1 MSSKKLLDLGGERK
15 LMQVTVE
22 DLSTVKKVLHI
33 EIPEKV
39 VIGELDNAYKDLKKN
54 AKVKGFRP
62 GKTPRTVLERLYKK
76 DVNADVS
83 SKLIQESLID
93 ALKETELNIVGR
105 PEIEPPVADGKGP
118 YKYDATVEIEP
129 EIETVDFKGL
139 TLKKNLYEVS
149 AEEMDAQL
157 KMLQKNLA
165 QQKTLEEDRPA
176 REGDFVL
183 LDYEGFKDDKPFAET
198 QKTENFTLK
207 IGDGPILKE
216 FDEQLI
222 GMSAGETREV
232 KVHFPEDYFNNKVA
246 GLEITFNVKLNGIRE
261 VVLPAIDDEFAKDLG
276 QYETLKQLKD
286 EIRNNLIK
294 GYEKRSE
301 QEVQEQVF
309 TALLEKVDFEV
320 PDSLINFELEGII
333 EEVERT
339 LTYHGLS
346 LEERNLTKENLAEK
360 YRDTAEKQV
369 RRRLILK
376 KLVEQENLTLSDED
390 LKNGYKDMSEAF
402 NRPVEEIKKFYEQ
415 KGSNIEVF
423 KTSLLE
429 KKALKLIIENSSQEI
444 VKPELES
451 KNTEN

>member
-1 MSSKKLLDLGGERK
+1 
-15 LMQVTVE
+15 MQVTVE
-22 DLSTVKKVLHI
+22 DLSTVKKVLHV

-39 VIGELDNAYKDLKKN
+39 VVGELDKAYKDLKKN

-83 SKLIQESLID
+83 SKLIQESLIN
-93 ALKETELNIVGR
+93 AIKEAELNIVGR
-105 PEIEPPVADGKGP
+105 PEIEPPIADGKGP

-139 TLKKNLYEVS
+139 ALKKNLYKVS

-176 REGDFVL
+176 QEGDFVL
-183 LDYEGFKDDKPFAET
+183 VDYEGFKDGKPFAET

-222 GMSAGETREV
+222 GMSTGETREV

-246 GLEITFNVKLNGIRE
+246 NLEITFNVKLNGIRE
-261 VVLPAIDDEFAKDLG
+261 VVLPEIDDEFAKDLG
-276 QYETLKQLKD
+276 QYETLKQLKE
-286 EIRNNLIK
+286 EISSNLLK
-294 GYEKRSE
+294 GYEKRSD
-301 QEVQEQVF
+301 QEVQEQIF
-309 TALLEKVDFEV
+309 TALLEKVNFEV
-320 PDSLINFELEGII
+320 PDSLIAFELEGII
-333 EEVERT
+333 EEVEKT
-339 LTYHGLS
+339 LTYHGSS
-346 LEERNLTKENLAEK
+346 LEERSLTKEDLAEK
-360 YRDTAEKQV
+360 YRDTAIKQV

-376 KLVEQENLTLSDED
+376 KIVGQENLTLSDED
-390 LKNGYKDMSEAF
+390 LENGYKDMAEAF
-402 NRPVEEIKKFYEQ
+402 NRPVEEIRNFYEQ
-415 KGSNIEVF
+415 KGSNIEFF

-444 VKPELES
+444 VEPELQS

>member
-1 MSSKKLLDLGGERK
+1 
-15 LMQVTVE
+15 MQVTVE
-22 DLSTVKKVLHI
+22 DLSTVKKVLHV

-39 VIGELDNAYKDLKKN
+39 VVGELDKAYKDLKKN

-83 SKLIQESLID
+83 SKLIQESLIN
-93 ALKETELNIVGR
+93 AIKEAELNIVGR
-105 PEIEPPVADGKGP
+105 PEIEPPIADGKGP

-139 TLKKNLYEVS
+139 ALKKNLYRVS

-176 REGDFVL
+176 QEGDFVL
-183 LDYEGFKDDKPFAET
+183 VDYEGFKDGKPFAET

-222 GMSAGETREV
+222 GMSTGETREV

-246 GLEITFNVKLNGIRE
+246 NLEITFNVKLNGIRE
-261 VVLPAIDDEFAKDLG
+261 VVLPEIDDEFAKDLG
-276 QYETLKQLKD
+276 KYETLGQLKE
-286 EIRNNLIK
+286 EISSNLLK
-294 GYEKRSE
+294 GYEKRSD
-301 QEVQEQVF
+301 QEVQEQIF
-309 TALLEKVDFEV
+309 TALLEKVNFEV
-320 PDSLINFELEGII
+320 PDSLIAFELEGII
-333 EEVERT
+333 EEVEKT
-339 LTYHGLS
+339 LTYHGSS
-346 LEERNLTKENLAEK
+346 LEERSLTKEDLAEK
-360 YRDTAEKQV
+360 YRDTAIKQV

-376 KLVEQENLTLSDED
+376 KIVGQENLTLSDED
-390 LKNGYKDMSEAF
+390 LENGYKDMAEAF
-402 NRPVEEIKKFYEQ
+402 NRPVEEIRNFYEQ
-415 KGSNIEVF
+415 KGSNIEFF

-444 VKPELES
+444 VEPELES

>member
-1 MSSKKLLDLGGERK
+1 
-15 LMQVTVE
+15 
-22 DLSTVKKVLHI
+22 STVKKVLHV

-39 VIGELDNAYKDLKKN
+39 VVGELDKAYKDLKKN

-93 ALKETELNIVGR
+93 AIKEAELNIVGR
-105 PEIEPPVADGKGP
+105 PEIEPPIADGKGP

-139 TLKKNLYEVS
+139 ALKKNLYRVS

-176 REGDFVL
+176 QEGDFVL
-183 LDYEGFKDDKPFAET
+183 VDYEGFKDGKPFAET

-222 GMSAGETREV
+222 GMSTGETREV

-246 GLEITFNVKLNGIRE
+246 NLEITFNVKLNGIRE
-261 VVLPAIDDEFAKDLG
+261 VVLPEIDDEFAKDLG

-286 EIRNNLIK
+286 EISSNLLN
-294 GYEKRSE
+294 GYEKRSD
-301 QEVQEQVF
+301 QEVQEQIF
-309 TALLEKVDFEV
+309 TALLEKVNFEV
-320 PDSLINFELEGII
+320 PDSLIAFELEGII
-333 EEVERT
+333 EEVEKT
-339 LTYHGLS
+339 LTYHGSS
-346 LEERNLTKENLAEK
+346 LEERSLTKEDLAEK
-360 YRDTAEKQV
+360 YRDTAIKQV
-369 RRRLILK
+369 RR
-376 KLVEQENLTLSDED
+376 
-390 LKNGYKDMSEAF
+390 
-402 NRPVEEIKKFYEQ
+402 
-415 KGSNIEVF
+415 
-423 KTSLLE
+423 
-429 KKALKLIIENSSQEI
+429 
-444 VKPELES
+444 
-451 KNTEN
+451 

>member
-1 MSSKKLLDLGGERK
+1 
-15 LMQVTVE
+15 
-22 DLSTVKKVLHI
+22 
-33 EIPEKV
+33 
-39 VIGELDNAYKDLKKN
+39 
-54 AKVKGFRP
+54 
-62 GKTPRTVLERLYKK
+62 LERLYKK

-83 SKLIQESLID
+83 SKLIQKSLID
-93 ALKETELNIVGR
+93 ALKEAELNIVGR
-105 PEIEPPVADGKGP
+105 PEVEPPIADGKGP

-129 EIETVDFKGL
+129 EIETVEFKGL
-139 TLKKNLYEVS
+139 TLKKNLYKVS

-183 LDYEGFKDDKPFAET
+183 VDYEGFKDGKPFAET

-246 GLEITFNVKLNGIRE
+246 GLEVTFNVKLNGIRE

-309 TALLEKVDFEV
+309 TALFEKVNFEV
-320 PDSLINFELEGII
+320 PDSLIDFELGGII

-339 LTYHGLS
+339 LTYHGSS
-346 LEERNLTKENLAEK
+346 LEERSLTKEDLAEK

-376 KLVEQENLTLSDED
+376 KIVKQENLTLSDED
-390 LKNGYKDMSEAF
+390 LENGYKDMAKAF
-402 NRPVEEIKKFYEQ
+402 NKPVEEIKNFYKQ
-415 KGSNIEVF
+415 KDSNIEF
-423 KTSLLE
+423 LKTSLLE

-444 VKPELES
+444 VEPELES
-451 KNTEN
+451 KNTKGE

>member
-1 MSSKKLLDLGGERK
+1 
-15 LMQVTVE
+15 MQVTVE

-39 VIGELDNAYKDLKKN
+39 VVGELDKAYKDLKKN

-93 ALKETELNIVGR
+93 AIKEVELNIVGR
-105 PEIEPPVADGKGP
+105 PEIKPPVADGKGP

-139 TLKKNLYEVS
+139 TLKKNLYKVS

-165 QQKTLEEDRPA
+165 QQKTLEENRPA
-176 REGDFVL
+176 QEGDFVL
-183 LDYEGFKDDKPFAET
+183 VDYEGFKDGKPFAET

-222 GMSAGETREV
+222 GMSTGETRKV

-246 GLEITFNVKLNGIRE
+246 NLEITFNVKLNGIRE
-261 VVLPAIDDEFAKDLG
+261 VVLPEIDDEFAKDLG

-286 EIRNNLIK
+286 EISSNLLK
-294 GYEKRSE
+294 GYEKRSD
-301 QEVQEQVF
+301 QEVQEQIF
-309 TALLEKVDFEV
+309 TALLEKVNFEV
-320 PDSLINFELEGII
+320 PDSLIAFELAGII

-339 LTYHGLS
+339 LTYHGSS
-346 LEERNLTKENLAEK
+346 LEERSLTKEDLAEK
-360 YRDTAEKQV
+360 YRDTAIKQV

-376 KLVEQENLTLSDED
+376 KIVEQENLTLSDED
-390 LKNGYKDMSEAF
+390 LENGYKNMAEAF
-402 NRPVEEIKKFYEQ
+402 NRPVEEIKNFYEQ

-429 KKALKLIIENSSQEI
+429 KKVIKLIIENSSQEI
-444 VKPELES
+444 VEPELES
-451 KNTEN
+451 KNTKGE

>member
-1 MSSKKLLDLGGERK
+1 
-15 LMQVTVE
+15 MQVTVE

-33 EIPEKV
+33 EIPQKV
-39 VIGELDNAYKDLKKN
+39 VVGELDKAYKDLKKN

-83 SKLIQESLID
+83 SKLIQKSLID
-93 ALKETELNIVGR
+93 ALKEAELNIVGR
-105 PEIEPPVADGKGP
+105 PEVEPPIADGKGP

-129 EIETVDFKGL
+129 EIETVEFKGL
-139 TLKKNLYEVS
+139 TLKKNLYKVS

-183 LDYEGFKDDKPFAET
+183 VDYEGFKDGKPFAET

-246 GLEITFNVKLNGIRE
+246 GLEVTFNVKLNGIRE

-309 TALLEKVDFEV
+309 TALFEKVNFEV
-320 PDSLINFELEGII
+320 PDSLIDFELGGII

-339 LTYHGLS
+339 LTYHGSS
-346 LEERNLTKENLAEK
+346 LEERSLTKEDLAEK

-376 KLVEQENLTLSDED
+376 KIVKQENLTLSDED
-390 LKNGYKDMSEAF
+390 LENGYKDMAEAF
-402 NRPVEEIKKFYEQ
+402 NRPVEEIKNFYEQ

-444 VKPELES
+444 VEPELES
-451 KNTEN
+451 KNKGE

>member
-1 MSSKKLLDLGGERK
+1 
-15 LMQVTVE
+15 MQVTVE
-22 DLSTVKKVLHI
+22 DLSTVKKVLHV

-39 VIGELDNAYKDLKKN
+39 VVGELDKAYKDLKKN

-93 ALKETELNIVGR
+93 AIKEAELNIVGR
-105 PEIEPPVADGKGP
+105 PEIEPPIADGKGP

-139 TLKKNLYEVS
+139 TLKKNLYKVS

-183 LDYEGFKDDKPFAET
+183 IDYEGFKDGKPFAET

-222 GMSAGETREV
+222 GMSTGETREV

-246 GLEITFNVKLNGIRE
+246 NLEITFNVKLNGIRE
-261 VVLPAIDDEFAKDLG
+261 VVLPEIDDEFAKDLG
-276 QYETLKQLKD
+276 QYETLKQLKE
-286 EIRNNLIK
+286 EISSNLLK
-294 GYEKRSE
+294 GYEKRSD
-301 QEVQEQVF
+301 QEVQEQIF
-309 TALLEKVDFEV
+309 TALLEKVNFEV
-320 PDSLINFELEGII
+320 PDSLIAFELAGII

-339 LTYHGLS
+339 LTYHGSS
-346 LEERNLTKENLAEK
+346 LEERSLTKEDLAEK
-360 YRDTAEKQV
+360 YRDTAIKQV

-376 KLVEQENLTLSDED
+376 KIVGQENLTLSDED
-390 LKNGYKDMSEAF
+390 LENGYKDMAEAF
-402 NRPVEEIKKFYEQ
+402 NRPVEEIRNFYEQ
-415 KGSNIEVF
+415 KGSNIEFF

-444 VKPELES
+444 VEPELES

>member
-1 MSSKKLLDLGGERK
+1 
-15 LMQVTVE
+15 MQVTVE

-33 EIPEKV
+33 EIPQKV
-39 VIGELDNAYKDLKKN
+39 VVGELDKAYKDLKKN

-83 SKLIQESLID
+83 SKLIQKSLID
-93 ALKETELNIVGR
+93 ALKEAELNIVGR
-105 PEIEPPVADGKGP
+105 PEVEPPIADGKGP

-129 EIETVDFKGL
+129 EIETVEFKGL
-139 TLKKNLYEVS
+139 TLKKNLYKVS

-183 LDYEGFKDDKPFAET
+183 VDYEGFKDGKPFAET

-246 GLEITFNVKLNGIRE
+246 GLEVTFNVKLNGIRE
-261 VVLPAIDDEFAKDLG
+261 VVLPTIDDEFAKDLG

-309 TALLEKVDFEV
+309 TALFEKVNFEV
-320 PDSLINFELEGII
+320 PDSLIDFELGGII

-339 LTYHGLS
+339 LTYHGSS
-346 LEERNLTKENLAEK
+346 LEERSLTKEDLAEK

-376 KLVEQENLTLSDED
+376 KIVKQENLTLSDED
-390 LKNGYKDMSEAF
+390 LENGYKDMAKAF
-402 NRPVEEIKKFYEQ
+402 NRPVEEIKNFYEQ

-444 VKPELES
+444 VEPELES
-451 KNTEN
+451 KNKGE

>member
-1 MSSKKLLDLGGERK
+1 
-15 LMQVTVE
+15 MQVTVE

-33 EIPEKV
+33 EIPQKV
-39 VIGELDNAYKDLKKN
+39 VVGELDKAYKDLKKN

-83 SKLIQESLID
+83 SKLIQKSLID
-93 ALKETELNIVGR
+93 ALKEAELNIVGR
-105 PEIEPPVADGKGP
+105 PEVEPPIADGKGP

-139 TLKKNLYEVS
+139 TLKKNLYKVS

-183 LDYEGFKDDKPFAET
+183 VDYEGFKDGKPFAET

-246 GLEITFNVKLNGIRE
+246 GLEVTFNVKLNGIRE

-309 TALLEKVDFEV
+309 TALFEKVNFEV
-320 PDSLINFELEGII
+320 PDSLIDFELGGII

-339 LTYHGLS
+339 LTYHGSS
-346 LEERNLTKENLAEK
+346 LEERSLTKEDLAEK

-376 KLVEQENLTLSDED
+376 KIVKQENLTLSDED
-390 LKNGYKDMSEAF
+390 LENGYKDMAEAF
-402 NRPVEEIKKFYEQ
+402 NRPVEEIKNFYEQ
-415 KGSNIEVF
+415 KGSNIEHF

-444 VKPELES
+444 VEPELES
-451 KNTEN
+451 KNKGE

>member
-1 MSSKKLLDLGGERK
+1 
-15 LMQVTVE
+15 MQVTVE
-22 DLSTVKKVLHI
+22 DLNSVKKVLHI
-33 EIPEKV
+33 EIPEKDV
-39 VIGELDNAYKDLKKN
+39 VSEIDKAYKDLKKN

-62 GKTPRTVLERLYKK
+62 GKTPRSVLERLYKK

-83 SKLIQESLID
+83 SKLIQDSLID
-93 ALKETELNIVGR
+93 AIKEAELKIVGR
-105 PEIEPPVADGKGP
+105 PEVKPPIADGKGP

-129 EIETVDFKGL
+129 EIEDVAFKGL
-139 TLKKNLYEVS
+139 TLKKNLYKVS
-149 AEEMDAQL
+149 AEDIDAQL

-183 LDYEGFKDDKPFAET
+183 IDYEGFKDDKPFAGT

-222 GMSAGETREV
+222 GMRTGEIREV
-232 KVHFPEDYFNNKVA
+232 KVHFPEDYFNNKIA
-246 GLEITFNVKLNGIRE
+246 GLEITFNVKLNEIRE
-261 VVLPAIDDEFAKDLG
+261 VVLLAIDDEFAKDLG
-276 QYETLKQLKD
+276 QYETLEQLKE
-286 EIRNNLIK
+286 EIRNNLIE

-301 QEVQEQVF
+301 QEVQEQIY
-309 TALLEKVDFEV
+309 TALLEKTNFEV
-320 PDSLINFELEGII
+320 PDSLVEFELEGII

-339 LTYHGLS
+339 LAYHGSS
-346 LEERNLTKENLAEK
+346 LEERSLTKEDLTEK

-376 KLVEQENLTLSDED
+376 KIIEQENLTLSDED
-390 LKNGYKDMSEAF
+390 MKNGYKDMAEAF
-402 NRPVEEIKKFYEQ
+402 NRPVEEIKNFYEQ
-415 KGSNIEVF
+415 KDSNIELF

-429 KKALKLIIENSSQEI
+429 KKALRLIIENSSQEI
-444 VKPELES
+444 VEPELKS
-451 KNTEN
+451 KDTGT

>member
-1 MSSKKLLDLGGERK
+1 
-15 LMQVTVE
+15 MQVTVE
-22 DLSTVKKVLHI
+22 DLSTVKKVLHV

-39 VIGELDNAYKDLKKN
+39 VVGELDKAYKDLKKN

-83 SKLIQESLID
+83 SKLIQESLIN
-93 ALKETELNIVGR
+93 AIKEAELNIVGR
-105 PEIEPPVADGKGP
+105 PEIEPPIADGKGP

-139 TLKKNLYEVS
+139 ALKKNLYRVS

-176 REGDFVL
+176 QEGDFVL
-183 LDYEGFKDDKPFAET
+183 VDYEGFKDGKPFAET

-222 GMSAGETREV
+222 GMSTGETREV

-246 GLEITFNVKLNGIRE
+246 NLEITFNVKLNGIRE
-261 VVLPAIDDEFAKDLG
+261 VVLPEIDDEFAKDLG
-276 QYETLKQLKD
+276 QYETLKQLKG
-286 EIRNNLIK
+286 EISSNLLK
-294 GYEKRSE
+294 GYEKRSD
-301 QEVQEQVF
+301 QEVQEQIF
-309 TALLEKVDFEV
+309 TALLEKVNFEV
-320 PDSLINFELEGII
+320 PDSLIAFELEGII
-333 EEVERT
+333 EEVEKT
-339 LTYHGLS
+339 LTYHGSS
-346 LEERNLTKENLAEK
+346 LEERSLTKEDLAEK
-360 YRDTAEKQV
+360 YRDTAIKQV

-376 KLVEQENLTLSDED
+376 KIVGQENLTLSDED
-390 LKNGYKDMSEAF
+390 LENGYKDMAEAF
-402 NRPVEEIKKFYEQ
+402 NRPVEEIRNFYEQ
-415 KGSNIEVF
+415 KGSNIEFF

-444 VKPELES
+444 VEPELES

>member
-1 MSSKKLLDLGGERK
+1 
-15 LMQVTVE
+15 MQVTVE

-33 EIPEKV
+33 EIPEEV
-39 VIGELDNAYKDLKKN
+39 VVSKLDNAYKDLKKN
-54 AKVKGFRP
+54 TKVKGFRP
-62 GKTPRTVLERLYKK
+62 GKTPRAVLEGLYKK

-93 ALKETELNIVGR
+93 AIKETDLKIVAR
-105 PEIEPPVADGKGP
+105 PDVEPPIVDGKGP
-118 YKYDATVEIEP
+118 YKYDAVVEIEP

-139 TLKKNLYEVS
+139 TLKKNIYKVS

-165 QQKTLEEDRPA
+165 QQKTLEEDRPT

-183 LDYEGFKDDKPFAET
+183 IDYEGFKDGKPFAET

-222 GMSAGETREV
+222 GMRTDETREV

-246 GLEITFNVKLNGIRE
+246 NLKITFNVKLNGIRE

-286 EIRNNLIK
+286 GIRNNLIK

-301 QEVQEQVF
+301 QEVQEQIYI
-309 TALLEKVDFEV
+309 ALLKKTNFEV
-320 PDSLINFELEGII
+320 PDSWIDHELKSIIKETEMAFAQHGI
-333 EEVERT
+333 T
-339 LTYHGLS
+339 LEQRG
-346 LEERNLTKENLAEK
+346 LTKESLEEK
-360 YRDTAEKQV
+360 YRDTAKNQV
-369 RRRLILK
+369 KRHLLLK
-376 KLVEQENLTLSDED
+376 KIIEQEKLTISDEE
-390 LKNGYKDMSEAF
+390 LENGYKDMAKVF
-402 NRPVEEIKKFYEQ
+402 NKPVEEIKNFYEQ
-415 KGSNIEVF
+415 KENSVESF
-423 KTSLLE
+423 KVSILE
-429 KKALKLIIENSSQEI
+429 KKTLKLIIENSSQEI
-444 VKPELES
+444 VEPELES

>member
-1 MSSKKLLDLGGERK
+1 
-15 LMQVTVE
+15 MQVTVE
-22 DLSTVKKVLHI
+22 DLSTVKKVLHV

-39 VIGELDNAYKDLKKN
+39 VVGELDKAYKDLKKN

-93 ALKETELNIVGR
+93 AIKEAELNIVGR
-105 PEIEPPVADGKGP
+105 PEIEPPIADGKGP

-139 TLKKNLYEVS
+139 TLKKNLYSVS

-176 REGDFVL
+176 QDGDFVL
-183 LDYEGFKDDKPFAET
+183 IDYEGFKDGKPFAET

-222 GMSAGETREV
+222 GMSTGEAREV

-246 GLEITFNVKLNGIRE
+246 NLEITFNVKLNGIRE
-261 VVLPAIDDEFAKDLG
+261 VVLPEIDDEFAKDLG
-276 QYETLKQLKD
+276 KYETLGQLKE
-286 EIRNNLIK
+286 EISSNLLK
-294 GYEKRSE
+294 GYEKRSD
-301 QEVQEQVF
+301 QEVQEQIF
-309 TALLEKVDFEV
+309 TALLEKVNFEV
-320 PDSLINFELEGII
+320 PDSLIAFELEGII
-333 EEVERT
+333 EEVEKT
-339 LTYHGLS
+339 LTYHGSS
-346 LEERNLTKENLAEK
+346 LEERSLTKENLAEK
-360 YRDTAEKQV
+360 YRDTAIKQV

-376 KLVEQENLTLSDED
+376 KIVGQENLTLSGED
-390 LKNGYKDMSEAF
+390 LENGYKDMAEAF
-402 NRPVEEIKKFYEQ
+402 NRPVEEIRNFYEQ
-415 KGSNIEVF
+415 KGSNIEFF

-444 VKPELES
+444 VEPELES

>member
-1 MSSKKLLDLGGERK
+1 
-15 LMQVTVE
+15 MQVTVE

-33 EIPEKV
+33 EIPQKV
-39 VIGELDNAYKDLKKN
+39 VVGELDKAYKDLKKN

-83 SKLIQESLID
+83 SKLIQKSLID
-93 ALKETELNIVGR
+93 ALKEAELNIVGR
-105 PEIEPPVADGKGP
+105 PEVEPPIADGKGP

-129 EIETVDFKGL
+129 EIETVEFKGL
-139 TLKKNLYEVS
+139 TLKKNLYKVS

-183 LDYEGFKDDKPFAET
+183 VDYEGFKDGKPFAET

-246 GLEITFNVKLNGIRE
+246 GLEVTFNVKLNGIRE

-309 TALLEKVDFEV
+309 TALFEKVNFEV
-320 PDSLINFELEGII
+320 PDSLIDFELGGII

-339 LTYHGLS
+339 LTYHGSS
-346 LEERNLTKENLAEK
+346 LEERSLTKEDLAEK

-376 KLVEQENLTLSDED
+376 KIVKQENLTLSDED
-390 LKNGYKDMSEAF
+390 LENGYKDMAKAF
-402 NRPVEEIKKFYEQ
+402 NKPVEEIKNFYKQ
-415 KGSNIEVF
+415 KDSNIEF
-423 KTSLLE
+423 LKTSLLE

-444 VKPELES
+444 VEPELES
-451 KNTEN
+451 KNTKGE

>member
-1 MSSKKLLDLGGERK
+1 
-15 LMQVTVE
+15 
-22 DLSTVKKVLHI
+22 
-33 EIPEKV
+33 
-39 VIGELDNAYKDLKKN
+39 YKDLKKN

-83 SKLIQESLID
+83 SKLIQKSLLD
-93 ALKETELNIVGR
+93 ALKEAELNIVGR
-105 PEIEPPVADGKGP
+105 PEVEPPIADGKGS

-129 EIETVDFKGL
+129 EIETVEFKGL
-139 TLKKNLYEVS
+139 TLKKNLYKVS

-183 LDYEGFKDDKPFAET
+183 VDYEGFKDGKPFAET

-222 GMSAGETREV
+222 GMSTGETREV

-246 GLEITFNVKLNGIRE
+246 GLEVTFNVKLNGIRE

-286 EIRNNLIK
+286 EIRNNLLK

-309 TALLEKVDFEV
+309 TALFEKVNFEV
-320 PDSLINFELEGII
+320 PDSLIDFELGGII

-339 LTYHGLS
+339 LTYHGSS
-346 LEERNLTKENLAEK
+346 LEERSLTKEDLAEK

-376 KLVEQENLTLSDED
+376 KIVKQENLTLSDED
-390 LKNGYKDMSEAF
+390 LENGYKDMAEAF
-402 NRPVEEIKKFYEQ
+402 SRPVEEIKNFYEQ

-444 VKPELES
+444 VEPELES
-451 KNTEN
+451 NLS

>member
-1 MSSKKLLDLGGERK
+1 
-15 LMQVTVE
+15 MQVTVE

-39 VIGELDNAYKDLKKN
+39 VVGELDKAYKDLKKN

-93 ALKETELNIVGR
+93 AIKEAELNIVGR
-105 PEIEPPVADGKGP
+105 PEIEPPIADGKGP

-139 TLKKNLYEVS
+139 TLKKNLYKVS

-165 QQKTLEEDRPA
+165 QQKTLEENRPA
-176 REGDFVL
+176 QEGDFVL
-183 LDYEGFKDDKPFAET
+183 VDYEGFKDGKPFAET

-222 GMSAGETREV
+222 GMSTGETRKV

-246 GLEITFNVKLNGIRE
+246 NLEITFNVKLNGIRE
-261 VVLPAIDDEFAKDLG
+261 VVLPEIDDEFAKDLG

-286 EIRNNLIK
+286 EISSNLLK
-294 GYEKRSE
+294 GYEKRSD
-301 QEVQEQVF
+301 QEVQEQIF
-309 TALLEKVDFEV
+309 TALLEKVNFEV
-320 PDSLINFELEGII
+320 PDSLIAFELAGII

-339 LTYHGLS
+339 LTYHGSS
-346 LEERNLTKENLAEK
+346 LEERSLTKEDLAEK
-360 YRDTAEKQV
+360 YRDTAIKQV

-376 KLVEQENLTLSDED
+376 KIVEQENLTLSDED
-390 LKNGYKDMSEAF
+390 LENGYKDMAEAF
-402 NRPVEEIKKFYEQ
+402 NRPVEEIKNFYEQ

-429 KKALKLIIENSSQEI
+429 KKVIKLIIENSSQEI
-444 VKPELES
+444 VEPELES
-451 KNTEN
+451 KNTKGE

>member
-1 MSSKKLLDLGGERK
+1 
-15 LMQVTVE
+15 MQVTVE
-22 DLSTVKKVLHI
+22 DLSTVKKVLHV

-39 VIGELDNAYKDLKKN
+39 VVGELDKAYKDLKKN

-83 SKLIQESLID
+83 SKLIQESLIN
-93 ALKETELNIVGR
+93 AIKEAELNIVGR
-105 PEIEPPVADGKGP
+105 PEIEPPIADGKGP

-139 TLKKNLYEVS
+139 ALKKNLYRVS

-176 REGDFVL
+176 QEGDFVL
-183 LDYEGFKDDKPFAET
+183 VDYEGFKDGKPFAET

-222 GMSAGETREV
+222 GMSTGETREV

-246 GLEITFNVKLNGIRE
+246 NLEITFNVKLNGIRE
-261 VVLPAIDDEFAKDLG
+261 VVLPEIDDEFAKDLG
-276 QYETLKQLKD
+276 KYETLGQLKE
-286 EIRNNLIK
+286 EISSNLLK
-294 GYEKRSE
+294 GYEKRSD
-301 QEVQEQVF
+301 QEVQEQIF
-309 TALLEKVDFEV
+309 TALLEKVNFEV
-320 PDSLINFELEGII
+320 PDSLIAFELEGII
-333 EEVERT
+333 EEVEKT
-339 LTYHGLS
+339 LTYHGSS
-346 LEERNLTKENLAEK
+346 LEERSLTKEDLAEK
-360 YRDTAEKQV
+360 YRDTAIKQV

-376 KLVEQENLTLSDED
+376 KIVGQENLTLSDED
-390 LKNGYKDMSEAF
+390 LENGYKDMAEAF
-402 NRPVEEIKKFYEQ
+402 NRPVEEIRNFYEQ
-415 KGSNIEVF
+415 KGSNIEFF

-444 VKPELES
+444 VEPELE
-451 KNTEN
+451 K

>member
-1 MSSKKLLDLGGERK
+1 
-15 LMQVTVE
+15 MQVTVE

-33 EIPEKV
+33 EIPQKV
-39 VIGELDNAYKDLKKN
+39 VVGELDKAYEDLKKN

-83 SKLIQESLID
+83 SKLIQKSLID
-93 ALKETELNIVGR
+93 ALKEAELNIVGR
-105 PEIEPPVADGKGP
+105 PEVEPPIADGKGP

-129 EIETVDFKGL
+129 EIETVEFKGL
-139 TLKKNLYEVS
+139 TLKKNLYKVS

-183 LDYEGFKDDKPFAET
+183 VDYEGFKDGKPFAET

-246 GLEITFNVKLNGIRE
+246 GLEVTFNVKLNGIRE

-309 TALLEKVDFEV
+309 TALFEKVNFEV
-320 PDSLINFELEGII
+320 PDSLIDFELGGII

-339 LTYHGLS
+339 LTYHGSS
-346 LEERNLTKENLAEK
+346 LEERSLTKEDLAEK

-376 KLVEQENLTLSDED
+376 KIVKQENLTLSDED
-390 LKNGYKDMSEAF
+390 LENGYKDMAEAF
-402 NRPVEEIKKFYEQ
+402 NRPVEEIKNFYEQ

-423 KTSLLE
+423 KISLLE
-429 KKALKLIIENSSQEI
+429 KKALKLIIENSSQET
-444 VKPELES
+444 VEPELES
-451 KNTEN
+451 NLS

>member
-1 MSSKKLLDLGGERK
+1 
-15 LMQVTVE
+15 MQVTVE
-22 DLSTVKKVLHI
+22 DLSTVKKVLHV

-39 VIGELDNAYKDLKKN
+39 VVDELDKAYKDLKKN

-62 GKTPRTVLERLYKK
+62 GKTPRTVLERFYKK
-76 DVNADVS
+76 EVNADVS

-93 ALKETELNIVGR
+93 AIKEAELNIVGK
-105 PEIEPPVADGKGP
+105 PEIEPPIADGKGP

-139 TLKKNLYEVS
+139 TLKKNLYRVS
-149 AEEMDAQL
+149 SEEMDAQL

-176 REGDFVL
+176 QEGDFVL
-183 LDYEGFKDDKPFAET
+183 IDYEGFKDGKPFAET

-222 GMSAGETREV
+222 GMSTDETRKV
-232 KVHFPEDYFNNKVA
+232 KVHFPENYFNNKVA
-246 GLEITFNVKLNGIRE
+246 DLEITFNVKLNAIRE
-261 VVLPAIDDEFAKDLG
+261 VVLPEIDDAFAKDLG
-276 QYETLKQLKD
+276 EYETLEQLKE
-286 EIRNNLIK
+286 EISSNLLK
-294 GYEKRSE
+294 GYEKRSD
-301 QEVQEQVF
+301 QEVQEQIF
-309 TALLEKVDFEV
+309 TTLLEKVNFEV
-320 PDSLINFELEGII
+320 PDSLIAFELAGII

-339 LTYHGLS
+339 LTYHGSS
-346 LEERNLTKENLAEK
+346 LEERSLTKEDLAEK
-360 YRDTAEKQV
+360 YRDTAIKQV

-376 KLVEQENLTLSDED
+376 KIVEQENLTLSDED
-390 LKNGYKDMSEAF
+390 LENGYKDMAEAF
-402 NRPVEEIKKFYEQ
+402 NRPVEEIKNFYEQ

-429 KKALKLIIENSSQEI
+429 KKAIKLIIENSSQKI
-444 VKPELES
+444 VEPELES
-451 KNTEN
+451 KDTKTKGE

>member
-1 MSSKKLLDLGGERK
+1 
-15 LMQVTVE
+15 MQVTVE
-22 DLSTVKKVLHI
+22 DLSTVRKLLHV

-39 VIGELDNAYKDLKKN
+39 VVSELDKAYNDLKKN

-62 GKTPRTVLERLYKK
+62 GKTPRAVLERFYKK

-83 SKLIQESLID
+83 SKLIQDSLID
-93 ALKETELNIVGR
+93 AIKEADLKIVGR
-105 PEIEPPVADGKGP
+105 PEVEPPIADGKGP

-139 TLKKNLYEVS
+139 TLKKNLYKVS

-183 LDYEGFKDDKPFAET
+183 IDYEGFKDGKPFAET

-222 GMSAGETREV
+222 GMSTGESREV

-246 GLEITFNVKLNGIRE
+246 NLEITFNVKLNGLRE
-261 VVLPAIDDEFAKDLG
+261 VVLPEIDDEFAKDLG
-276 QYETLKQLKD
+276 KYETLGQLKE
-286 EIRNNLIK
+286 EISTNLLK
-294 GYEKRSE
+294 GYEKRSD
-301 QEVQEQVF
+301 QEVQEQIF
-309 TALLEKVDFEV
+309 TALLEKTKFEV
-320 PDSLINFELEGII
+320 PGSLVDFELEGII

-339 LTYHGLS
+339 LKYHGSS
-346 LEERNLTKENLAEK
+346 LEERSLTKEDLTEK
-360 YRDTAEKQV
+360 YRDTAIKQV
-369 RRRLILK
+369 KRRLLLK
-376 KLVEQENLTLSDED
+376 KIIEQENLTLSDEEM
-390 LKNGYKDMSEAF
+390 KNGYKDMAKAF
-402 NRPVEEIKKFYEQ
+402 NRPVEEIKNFYEQ
-415 KGSNIEVF
+415 KDSNIEF
-423 KTSLLE
+423 LKTSLLE
-429 KKALKLIIENSSQEI
+429 KKALKLIIENSSQKI
-444 VKPELES
+444 VEPELES

>member
-1 MSSKKLLDLGGERK
+1 
-15 LMQVTVE
+15 MQVTVE
-22 DLSTVKKVLHI
+22 DLSTVKKVLHV

-39 VIGELDNAYKDLKKN
+39 VVDELDKAYKDLKKN

-93 ALKETELNIVGR
+93 AIKEAELNIVGR
-105 PEIEPPVADGKGP
+105 PEIEPPIADGKGP

-139 TLKKNLYEVS
+139 TLKKNLYRVS
-149 AEEMDAQL
+149 SEEMDAQL

-176 REGDFVL
+176 QEGDFVL
-183 LDYEGFKDDKPFAET
+183 IDYEGFKDGKPFAET

-222 GMSAGETREV
+222 GMSTDETRKV
-232 KVHFPEDYFNNKVA
+232 KVHFPENYFNNKVA
-246 GLEITFNVKLNGIRE
+246 DLEITFNVKLNAIRE
-261 VVLPAIDDEFAKDLG
+261 VVLPEIDDAFAKDLG
-276 QYETLKQLKD
+276 EYETLEQLKE
-286 EIRNNLIK
+286 EISSNLLK
-294 GYEKRSE
+294 GYEKRSD
-301 QEVQEQVF
+301 QEVQEQIF
-309 TALLEKVDFEV
+309 TTLLEKVNFEV
-320 PDSLINFELEGII
+320 PDSLIAFELAGII

-339 LTYHGLS
+339 LTYHGSS
-346 LEERNLTKENLAEK
+346 LEERSLTKEDLAEK
-360 YRDTAEKQV
+360 YRDTAIKQV

-376 KLVEQENLTLSDED
+376 KIVEQENLTLSDED
-390 LKNGYKDMSEAF
+390 LENGYKDMAEAF
-402 NRPVEEIKKFYEQ
+402 NRPVEEIKNFYEQ

-429 KKALKLIIENSSQEI
+429 KKAIKLIIENSSQKI
-444 VKPELES
+444 VEPELES
-451 KNTEN
+451 KDTKTKGE

>member
-1 MSSKKLLDLGGERK
+1 
-15 LMQVTVE
+15 MQVTVE
-22 DLSTVKKVLHI
+22 DLSTVKKVLHV

-39 VIGELDNAYKDLKKN
+39 VVGELDKAYKDLKKN

-93 ALKETELNIVGR
+93 AIKEAELNIVGR
-105 PEIEPPVADGKGP
+105 PEIEPPIADGKGP

-139 TLKKNLYEVS
+139 TLKKNLYRVS

-176 REGDFVL
+176 QEGDFVL
-183 LDYEGFKDDKPFAET
+183 VDYEGFKDGKPFAET

-222 GMSAGETREV
+222 GMSTGETREV

-246 GLEITFNVKLNGIRE
+246 NLEITFNVKLNGIRE
-261 VVLPAIDDEFAKDLG
+261 VVLPEIDDEFAKDLG
-276 QYETLKQLKD
+276 QYETLKQLKE
-286 EIRNNLIK
+286 EISSNLLK
-294 GYEKRSE
+294 GYEKRSD
-301 QEVQEQVF
+301 QEVQEQIF
-309 TALLEKVDFEV
+309 TALLEKVNFEV
-320 PDSLINFELEGII
+320 PDSLIAFELEGII

-339 LTYHGLS
+339 LTYHGSS
-346 LEERNLTKENLAEK
+346 LEERSLTKEDLAEK
-360 YRDTAEKQV
+360 YRDTAIKQV

-376 KLVEQENLTLSDED
+376 KIVGQENLTLSDED
-390 LKNGYKDMSEAF
+390 LENGYKDMAEAF
-402 NRPVEEIKKFYEQ
+402 NRPVEEIKNFYEQ
-415 KGSNIEVF
+415 KGSNIEFF

-444 VKPELES
+444 VEPELES

>member
-1 MSSKKLLDLGGERK
+1 
-15 LMQVTVE
+15 MQVIVE
-22 DLSTVKKVLHI
+22 DLSTVKKVLHV

-39 VIGELDNAYKDLKKN
+39 VVDELDKAYKDLKKN

-93 ALKETELNIVGR
+93 AIKEAELNIVGR
-105 PEIEPPVADGKGP
+105 PEVEPPIADGKGP

-139 TLKKNLYEVS
+139 TLKKNLYRIS

-165 QQKTLEEDRPA
+165 QQKTLEEDRPTQ
-176 REGDFVL
+176 EGDFVL
-183 LDYEGFKDDKPFAET
+183 IDYEGFKDGKPFAET

-222 GMSAGETREV
+222 GMRTGETRKV

-246 GLEITFNVKLNGIRE
+246 DLEITFNVKLNAIRE
-261 VVLPAIDDEFAKDLG
+261 VVLPEIDDAFAKDLG
-276 QYETLKQLKD
+276 KYETLEQLKE
-286 EIRNNLIK
+286 EISSNLLK
-294 GYEKRSE
+294 GYEKRSD
-301 QEVQEQVF
+301 QEVQEQIF
-309 TALLEKVDFEV
+309 TALLEKVNFEV
-320 PDSLINFELEGII
+320 PDSLIAFELAGII

-339 LTYHGLS
+339 LTYHGSS
-346 LEERNLTKENLAEK
+346 LEERSLTKEDLAEK
-360 YRDTAEKQV
+360 YRDTAIKQV
-369 RRRLILK
+369 RRRLLLK
-376 KLVEQENLTLSDED
+376 KIVEQENLTLSDEEME
-390 LKNGYKDMSEAF
+390 NGYKDMAKAF
-402 NRPVEEIKKFYEQ
+402 NKPVEEIKNFYKQ
-415 KGSNIEVF
+415 KDSNIEF
-423 KTSLLE
+423 LKTSLLE

-444 VKPELES
+444 VEPELES

>member
-1 MSSKKLLDLGGERK
+1 
-15 LMQVTVE
+15 MQVTVE
-22 DLSTVKKVLHI
+22 DLSTVKKVLHV

-39 VIGELDNAYKDLKKN
+39 VVGELDKAYKDLKKN

-93 ALKETELNIVGR
+93 AIKEAELNIVGR
-105 PEIEPPVADGKGP
+105 PEIEPPIADGKGP

-139 TLKKNLYEVS
+139 ALKKNLYRVS

-176 REGDFVL
+176 QEGDFVL
-183 LDYEGFKDDKPFAET
+183 VDYEGFKDGKPFAET

-222 GMSAGETREV
+222 GMSTGEAREV

-246 GLEITFNVKLNGIRE
+246 NLEITFNVKLNGIRE
-261 VVLPAIDDEFAKDLG
+261 VVLPEIDDEFAKDLG
-276 QYETLKQLKD
+276 KYETLGQLKE
-286 EIRNNLIK
+286 EISSNLLK
-294 GYEKRSE
+294 GYEKRSD
-301 QEVQEQVF
+301 QEVQEQIF
-309 TALLEKVDFEV
+309 TALLEKVNFEV
-320 PDSLINFELEGII
+320 PDSLIAFELEGII

-339 LTYHGLS
+339 LTYHGSS
-346 LEERNLTKENLAEK
+346 LEERSLTKEDLAEK
-360 YRDTAEKQV
+360 YRDTAIKQV

-376 KLVEQENLTLSDED
+376 KIVEQENLTLSDEEME
-390 LKNGYKDMSEAF
+390 NGYKDMAKAF
-402 NRPVEEIKKFYEQ
+402 NKPVEEIKNFYKQ
-415 KGSNIEVF
+415 KDSNIEF
-423 KTSLLE
+423 LKTSLLE

-444 VKPELES
+444 VEPELES

>member
-1 MSSKKLLDLGGERK
+1 
-15 LMQVTVE
+15 MQVTVE
-22 DLSTVKKVLHI
+22 DLSTVKKVLHV

-39 VIGELDNAYKDLKKN
+39 VVGELDKAYKDLKKN

-93 ALKETELNIVGR
+93 AIKEAELNIVGR
-105 PEIEPPVADGKGP
+105 PEIEPPIADGKGP

-139 TLKKNLYEVS
+139 TLKKNLYSVS

-176 REGDFVL
+176 QDGDFVL
-183 LDYEGFKDDKPFAET
+183 IDYEGFKDGKPFAET

-222 GMSAGETREV
+222 GMSTGEAREV

-246 GLEITFNVKLNGIRE
+246 NLEITFNVKLNGIRE
-261 VVLPAIDDEFAKDLG
+261 VVLPEIDDEFAKDLG
-276 QYETLKQLKD
+276 KYETLGQLKE
-286 EIRNNLIK
+286 EISSNLLK
-294 GYEKRSE
+294 GYEKRSD
-301 QEVQEQVF
+301 QEVQEQIF
-309 TALLEKVDFEV
+309 TALLEKVNFEV
-320 PDSLINFELEGII
+320 PDSLIAFELEGII
-333 EEVERT
+333 EEVEKT
-339 LTYHGLS
+339 LTYHGSS
-346 LEERNLTKENLAEK
+346 LEERSLTKEDLAEK
-360 YRDTAEKQV
+360 YRDTAIKQV

-376 KLVEQENLTLSDED
+376 KIVGQENLTLSDED
-390 LKNGYKDMSEAF
+390 LENGYKDMAEAF
-402 NRPVEEIKKFYEQ
+402 NRPVEEIRNFYEQ
-415 KGSNIEVF
+415 KGSNIEFF

-444 VKPELES
+444 VEPELES

>member
-1 MSSKKLLDLGGERK
+1 
-15 LMQVTVE
+15 MQVTVE
-22 DLSTVKKVLHI
+22 DLSTVKKVLHV

-39 VIGELDNAYKDLKKN
+39 VVGELDKAYKDLKKN

-83 SKLIQESLID
+83 SKLIQKSLID
-93 ALKETELNIVGR
+93 ALKEAELNIVGR
-105 PEIEPPVADGKGP
+105 PEVEPPIADGKGP

-129 EIETVDFKGL
+129 EIETVEFKGL
-139 TLKKNLYEVS
+139 TLKKNLYKVS

-183 LDYEGFKDDKPFAET
+183 VDYEGFKDGKPFAET

-246 GLEITFNVKLNGIRE
+246 GLEVTFNVKLNGIRE

-309 TALLEKVDFEV
+309 TALFEKVNFEV
-320 PDSLINFELEGII
+320 PDSLIDFELGGII

-339 LTYHGLS
+339 LTYHGSS
-346 LEERNLTKENLAEK
+346 LEERSLTKEDLAEK

-376 KLVEQENLTLSDED
+376 KIVKQENLTLSDED
-390 LKNGYKDMSEAF
+390 LENGYKDMAKAF
-402 NRPVEEIKKFYEQ
+402 NKPVEEIKNFYKQ
-415 KGSNIEVF
+415 KDSNIEF
-423 KTSLLE
+423 LKTSLLE

-444 VKPELES
+444 VEPELES
-451 KNTEN
+451 KNTKGE

>member
-1 MSSKKLLDLGGERK
+1 
-15 LMQVTVE
+15 MQVTVE
-22 DLSTVKKVLHI
+22 DLSTVKRVLHV

-39 VIGELDNAYKDLKKN
+39 VVGELDKAYKDLKKN

-83 SKLIQESLID
+83 SKLIQESLIN
-93 ALKETELNIVGR
+93 AIKEAELNIVGR
-105 PEIEPPVADGKGP
+105 PEIEPPIADGKGP

-139 TLKKNLYEVS
+139 ALKKNLYRVS

-176 REGDFVL
+176 QEGDFVL
-183 LDYEGFKDDKPFAET
+183 IDYEGFKDGKPFAET

-222 GMSAGETREV
+222 GMSTGETREV

-246 GLEITFNVKLNGIRE
+246 NLEITFNVKLNGIRE
-261 VVLPAIDDEFAKDLG
+261 VVLPEIDDEFAKDLG
-276 QYETLKQLKD
+276 QYETLKQLKE
-286 EIRNNLIK
+286 EISSNLLK
-294 GYEKRSE
+294 GYEKRSD
-301 QEVQEQVF
+301 QEVQEQIF
-309 TALLEKVDFEV
+309 TALLEKVNFEV
-320 PDSLINFELEGII
+320 PDSLIAFELEGII
-333 EEVERT
+333 EEVEKT
-339 LTYHGLS
+339 LTYHGSS
-346 LEERNLTKENLAEK
+346 LEERSLTKEDLAEK
-360 YRDTAEKQV
+360 YRDTAIKQV

-376 KLVEQENLTLSDED
+376 KIVGQENLTLSDED
-390 LKNGYKDMSEAF
+390 LENGYKDMAEAF
-402 NRPVEEIKKFYEQ
+402 NRPVEEIRNFYEQ
-415 KGSNIEVF
+415 KGSNIEFF

-444 VKPELES
+444 VEPELES

>member
-1 MSSKKLLDLGGERK
+1 
-15 LMQVTVE
+15 MQVTVE
-22 DLSTVKKVLHI
+22 DLSTVKKVLHV

-39 VIGELDNAYKDLKKN
+39 VVGELDKAYKDLKKN

-83 SKLIQESLID
+83 SKLIQESLIN
-93 ALKETELNIVGR
+93 AIKEAELNIVGR
-105 PEIEPPVADGKGP
+105 PEIEPPIADGKGP

-139 TLKKNLYEVS
+139 TLKKNLYRVS

-176 REGDFVL
+176 QEGDFVL
-183 LDYEGFKDDKPFAET
+183 VDYEGFKDGKPFAET

-222 GMSAGETREV
+222 GMSTGETREV

-246 GLEITFNVKLNGIRE
+246 NLEITFNVKLNGIRE
-261 VVLPAIDDEFAKDLG
+261 VVLPEIDDEFAKDLG
-276 QYETLKQLKD
+276 QYETLKQLKE
-286 EIRNNLIK
+286 EISSNLLK
-294 GYEKRSE
+294 GYEKRSD
-301 QEVQEQVF
+301 QEVQEQIF
-309 TALLEKVDFEV
+309 TALLEKVNFEV
-320 PDSLINFELEGII
+320 PDSLIAFELEGII
-333 EEVERT
+333 EEVEKT
-339 LTYHGLS
+339 LTYHGSS
-346 LEERNLTKENLAEK
+346 LEERSLTKEDLAEK
-360 YRDTAEKQV
+360 YRDTAIKQV
-369 RRRLILK
+369 RRRLLLK
-376 KLVEQENLTLSDED
+376 KIVEQENLTLSDEEME
-390 LKNGYKDMSEAF
+390 NGYKDMAKAF
-402 NRPVEEIKKFYEQ
+402 NKPVEEIKNFYKQ
-415 KGSNIEVF
+415 KDSNIEF
-423 KTSLLE
+423 LKTSLLE

-444 VKPELES
+444 VEPELES
-451 KNTEN
+451 KNTKGE

>member
-1 MSSKKLLDLGGERK
+1 
-15 LMQVTVE
+15 MQVTVE
-22 DLSTVKKVLHI
+22 DLSTVKKVLHV
-33 EIPEKV
+33 EIPEKDV
-39 VIGELDNAYKDLKKN
+39 VGELDKAYKDLKKN

-93 ALKETELNIVGR
+93 AIKEAELNIVGR
-105 PEIEPPVADGKGP
+105 PEIEPPIADGKGP

-139 TLKKNLYEVS
+139 TLKKNLYRVS

-176 REGDFVL
+176 QEGDFVL
-183 LDYEGFKDDKPFAET
+183 VDYEGFKDGKPFAET

-222 GMSAGETREV
+222 GMSTGETREV

-246 GLEITFNVKLNGIRE
+246 NLEITFNVKLNGIRE
-261 VVLPAIDDEFAKDLG
+261 VVLPEIDDAFAKDLG

-286 EIRNNLIK
+286 EISSNLLK
-294 GYEKRSE
+294 GYEKRSD
-301 QEVQEQVF
+301 QEVQEQIF
-309 TALLEKVDFEV
+309 TALLEKVNFEV
-320 PDSLINFELEGII
+320 PDSLIAFELAGII

-339 LTYHGLS
+339 LTYHGSS
-346 LEERNLTKENLAEK
+346 LEERSLTKEDLAKK
-360 YRDTAEKQV
+360 YRDTAIKQV
-369 RRRLILK
+369 RRRLLLK
-376 KLVEQENLTLSDED
+376 KIVEQENLTLSDEEME
-390 LKNGYKDMSEAF
+390 NGYKDMAKAF
-402 NRPVEEIKKFYEQ
+402 NKPVEEIKNFYKQ
-415 KGSNIEVF
+415 KDSNIEF
-423 KTSLLE
+423 LKTSLLE

-444 VKPELES
+444 VEPELES
-451 KNTEN
+451 KNTKGE

>member
-1 MSSKKLLDLGGERK
+1 
-15 LMQVTVE
+15 MQVTVE
-22 DLSTVKKVLHI
+22 DLSTVKKVLHV

-39 VIGELDNAYKDLKKN
+39 VVGELDKAYKDLKKN

-93 ALKETELNIVGR
+93 AIKEAELNIVGR
-105 PEIEPPVADGKGP
+105 PEIEPPIADGKGP

-139 TLKKNLYEVS
+139 ALKKNLYRVS

-176 REGDFVL
+176 QEGDFVL
-183 LDYEGFKDDKPFAET
+183 VDYEGFKDGKPFAET

-222 GMSAGETREV
+222 GMSTGETREV

-246 GLEITFNVKLNGIRE
+246 NLEITFNVKLNGIRE
-261 VVLPAIDDEFAKDLG
+261 VVLPEIDDEFAKDLG
-276 QYETLKQLKD
+276 KYETLGQLKE
-286 EIRNNLIK
+286 EISSNLLK
-294 GYEKRSE
+294 GYEKRSD
-301 QEVQEQVF
+301 QEVQEQIF
-309 TALLEKVDFEV
+309 TALLEKVNFEV
-320 PDSLINFELEGII
+320 PDSLIAFELEGII
-333 EEVERT
+333 EEVEKT
-339 LTYHGLS
+339 LTYHGSS
-346 LEERNLTKENLAEK
+346 LEERSLTKEDLAEK
-360 YRDTAEKQV
+360 YRDTAIKQV

-376 KLVEQENLTLSDED
+376 KIVGQENLTLSDED
-390 LKNGYKDMSEAF
+390 LENGYKDMAEAF
-402 NRPVEEIKKFYEQ
+402 NRPVEEIRNFYEQ
-415 KGSNIEVF
+415 KGSNIEFF

-444 VKPELES
+444 VEPELES